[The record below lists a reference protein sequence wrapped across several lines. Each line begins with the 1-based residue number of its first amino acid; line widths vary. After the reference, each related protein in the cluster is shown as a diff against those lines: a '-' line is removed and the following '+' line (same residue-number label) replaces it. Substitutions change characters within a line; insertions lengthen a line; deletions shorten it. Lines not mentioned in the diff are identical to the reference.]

1 MFRIALIVFAV
12 VIAITYTT
20 ISSSDSDYSVD
31 IREARRLLMAS
42 EMPHFVFGS
51 QGPAFEVR
59 AEGTQVEWI
68 AKRGGVEFFRYIATL
83 TELGADKTRVE
94 LELKGSKNGGSSSVA
109 SKLAE
114 KPSIQNLYVV
124 AMREQISATLEK
136 RPFDMTQI
144 ASALAIASVGNMSA
158 MRSSVEEVAKADEQ
172 RAQEAIQR
180 AYQEEAQGKRR

>member
-1 MFRIALIVFAV
+1 MFRITLIIFAV
-12 VIAITYTT
+12 VSAIAYTT
-20 ISSSDSDYSVD
+20 ISSSDSDYAVD

-51 QGPAFEVR
+51 QGPTFEVR
-59 AEGTQVEWI
+59 AEGAQVQWI

-94 LELKGSKNGGSSSVA
+94 LELKGSKSGGSASVA

-124 AMREQISATLEK
+124 AMREQIAATLER

-144 ASALAIASVGNMSA
+144 ASALAIASAGNMSS
-158 MRSSVEEVAKADEQ
+158 MRSSLDEAATASEQ
-172 RAQEAIQR
+172 RAKESIQR
-180 AYQEEAQGKRR
+180 AYREEAQGNRR